1 MNKDEVRSIIEA
13 TLKSGNKTPSLF
25 DLPKV
30 IGVKSKLESCST
42 IPDVI
47 GVLEAHRELVCKSFG
62 LSGGI
67 FEEGIDKL
75 NALA

>member
-13 TLKSGNKTPSLF
+13 TLKSGSNNPGIF
-25 DLPKV
+25 DLPK
-30 IGVKSKLESCST
+30 ILGIRSKLESCST